1 MRLVET
7 RVAEE
12 LGVSRTP
19 VREAIHR
26 LESEGL
32 IVLHPQK
39 GLMVS
44 EVSIEDV
51 EEIEGIRMILERF
64 AARLAAKRIK
74 DEELRRLEECLN
86 QSEESMKKGDIDKV
100 LKINTKF
107 HNLIN
112 SISGSK
118 RLQDLIRQHSDY
130 ILRFRRAAL
139 CTEGHAEQALSEHRR
154 ILEALKKRDPD
165 KVETLMSEHIVENKK
180 VVRKWAEQQENKK
193 R

>member
-32 IVLHPQK
+32 IVFHPQK

-74 DEELRRLEECLN
+74 DEELRRLEEFLN
-86 QSEESMKKGDIDKV
+86 QSEEHMKKGDIDKV

-139 CTEGHAEQALSEHRR
+139 CTEGHAEQALNEHRR

>member
-1 MRLVET
+1 
-7 RVAEE
+7 
-12 LGVSRTP
+12 
-19 VREAIHR
+19 
-26 LESEGL
+26 
-32 IVLHPQK
+32 VLHPQK

-44 EVSIEDV
+44 EISIEDV

-154 ILEALKKRDPD
+154 ILEALKKRDQD